1 MEFVDAN
8 YEESAHVRRKND
20 ISFVDGF
27 HAKDLRKYIMERY
40 EKDQGQILS
49 ISEMTVRR
57 FFLPPNKKTS
67 HSKYYKGLISI
78 KQLGGMI
85 K

>member
-1 MEFVDAN
+1 MEIGTKAVVFYNEGIRSAN
-8 YEESAHVRRKND
+8 EIGKTYN
-20 ISFVDGF
+20 
-27 HAKDLRKYIMERY
+27 L
-40 EKDQGQILS
+40 
-49 ISEMTVRR
+49 SEMTVRR